1 MPKVSGREAVVGA
14 FVVLALIVLAV
25 GVMAVG
31 GESKLFARK
40 VTYRALFPSTD
51 GLIEGSPVKMGGVQI
66 GTITGLRL
74 PTDPGATGVE
84 VAIGVERAY
93 ASRVREGTEAS
104 LKFLQYLSGEKYVE
118 LSPGDPDRKPF
129 EEGDLLPVQEG
140 SRIFEQG
147 EDIADN
153 LNAITVS
160 LREILEPL
168 QRGEGLLGQALKNP
182 EFGKESLTALQ
193 GTLKNME
200 AISGQVR
207 GGRGFAGRLINDPAL
222 GGRVDDLAKAIE
234 SLSALLQSLT
244 RGEGAAGD
252 LFEKNGDS
260 EQAIAELKEAAASLH
275 RTALRLESKDG
286 LVGKLLND
294 EEYSNQVASKLRD
307 TVANLADITGKI
319 NRGEGSLGAL
329 VNDRTLYDGAEDVI
343 AGVNDSKFARWMLRH
358 YQKKGIEAP
367 PPPAPS
373 ALPAPSPSP

>member
-1 MPKVSGREAVVGA
+1 MPKTSGREAVVGA

-40 VTYRALFPSTD
+40 VNYRALFPSTD

-66 GTITGLRL
+66 GTVTSLRL

-84 VAIGVERAY
+84 VGVGVELAY
-93 ASRVREGTEAS
+93 ASRVRQGSEAA
-104 LKFLQYLSGEKYVE
+104 LRFLQYLSGEKYVE
-118 LSPGDPDRKPF
+118 VTPGDPDKPPF
-129 EEGDLLPVQEG
+129 EEGELLPVQEG

-153 LNAITVS
+153 LNAITVA

-168 QRGEGLLGQALKNP
+168 ERGEGLLGQALKNP

-193 GTLKNME
+193 GALKNIE
-200 AISGQVR
+200 AITGRMRQGQ
-207 GGRGFAGRLINDPAL
+207 GFAGRLLTDPAL
-222 GGRVDDLAKAIE
+222 GARVDDLAKSIE
-234 SLSALLQSLT
+234 TLSTLLQSLA

-252 LFEKNGDS
+252 LFERGGDS
-260 EQAIAELKEAAASLH
+260 EQAIAELKEAAASLK
-275 RTALRLESKDG
+275 RTAVRLESKDG

-294 EEYSNQVASKLRD
+294 EAYSSKVAASLD
-307 TVANLADITGKI
+307 ETVANLAAITGKI
-319 NRGEGSLGAL
+319 NRGEGTLGAL
-329 VNDRTLYDGAEDVI
+329 VNDRTLYDGAEDVF

-358 YQKKGIEAP
+358 YQKKGIT
-367 PPPAPS
+367 
-373 ALPAPSPSP
+373 APSPSPGPTPSP

>member
-1 MPKVSGREAVVGA
+1 MPKTSGREAVVGA
-14 FVVLALIVLAV
+14 FVVIALIVLAV

-40 VTYRALFPSTD
+40 VSYRASFSSTD

-66 GTITGLRL
+66 GTVLELRL

-84 VAIGVERAY
+84 VRLGVERAY
-93 ASRVREGTEAS
+93 ASRVRQGSAAA
-104 LKFLQYLSGEKYVE
+104 LRFLQYLSGEKYVE
-118 LSPGDPDRKPF
+118 LTPGDPERPPL
-129 EEGDLLPVQEG
+129 EEGDLLPVEEG
-140 SRIFEQG
+140 SKILEQG
-147 EDIADN
+147 EDIAEN
-153 LNAITVS
+153 LTAITIS

-193 GTLKNME
+193 GTLKNLE
-200 AISGQVR
+200 AITGRMRSGE
-207 GGRGFAGRLINDPAL
+207 GFAGRLLSDPAL
-222 GGRVDDLAKAIE
+222 ASRVDELALSIE
-234 SLSALLQSLT
+234 SLSALLQGLT

-252 LFEKNGDS
+252 LFQKGGDS
-260 EQAIAELKEAAASLH
+260 EQAIAELKEAASSLR
-275 RTALRLESKDG
+275 RTAARLESREG

-294 EEYSNQVASKLRD
+294 EEYSNRLAAKLEE
-307 TVANLADITGKI
+307 TVGNLAAITGKI
-319 NRGEGSLGAL
+319 NRGEGTLGAL
-329 VNDRTLYDGAEDVI
+329 VNDRTLYDGAEDVL

-373 ALPAPSPSP
+373 PSPAPSP

>member
-1 MPKVSGREAVVGA
+1 MPKTSGREAVVGA

-25 GVMAVG
+25 GVLAVG

-40 VTYRALFPSTD
+40 VEYRALFPSTD

-66 GTITGLRL
+66 GTVTSLRL

-84 VAIGVERAY
+84 VGVGVELAY
-93 ASRVREGTEAS
+93 ASRIRQGSEAA
-104 LKFLQYLSGEKYVE
+104 LRFLQYLSGEKYVE
-118 LSPGDPDRKPF
+118 VTPGDPDKPPF

-153 LNAITVS
+153 LNAITVA

-168 QRGEGLLGQALKNP
+168 ERGEGLLGQALKNP

-193 GTLKNME
+193 GALKNIE
-200 AISGQVR
+200 AIT
-207 GGRGFAGRLINDPAL
+207 GRMRQGEGFAGRLLTDPVL
-222 GGRVDDLAKAIE
+222 GARVDDLAKAIE
-234 SLSALLQSLT
+234 SLSTLLQSLA

-252 LFEKNGDS
+252 LFERGGDS
-260 EQAIAELKEAAASLH
+260 EQAIAELKEAAASLR
-275 RTALRLESKDG
+275 RTAVKLESKDG

-294 EEYSNQVASKLRD
+294 EAYSSKVAASLD
-307 TVANLADITGKI
+307 ETVANLAAITGKI
-319 NRGEGSLGAL
+319 NRGEGTLGAL

-343 AGVNDSKFARWMLRH
+343 AGVNDSSFARWMLRH
-358 YQKKGIEAP
+358 YQKKGIT
-367 PPPAPS
+367 
-373 ALPAPSPSP
+373 APSPPPGPTPSP

>member
-1 MPKVSGREAVVGA
+1 MPKTSGREAVVGA
-14 FVVLALIVLAV
+14 FLVLALIVLAV
-25 GVMAVG
+25 AVMAVG
-31 GESKLFARK
+31 GESRLFARK
-40 VTYRALFPSTD
+40 VSYRALFPSTD
-51 GLIEGSPVKMGGVQI
+51 GLIDGSPVKMGGVQV
-66 GTITGLRL
+66 GTVTGLRL
-74 PTDPGATGVE
+74 PTDPGARGIEVE
-84 VAIGVERAY
+84 ISVERAY
-93 ASRVREGTEAS
+93 ASRVREGSEVA
-104 LKFLQYLSGEKYVE
+104 LKFLQYLSGEKFVE
-118 LSPGDPDRKPF
+118 LTPGDPDRRPF
-129 EEGDLLPVQEG
+129 EEG

-193 GTLKNME
+193 GTLKNLE
-200 AISGQVR
+200 QISAEVKGGQ
-207 GGRGFAGRLINDPAL
+207 GFAGRLINDPTL

-234 SLSALLQSLT
+234 SFSALLQSLT

-260 EQAIAELKEAAASLH
+260 EQAIAELKEAAASLR
-275 RTALRLESKDG
+275 RTAVRLESKDG
-286 LVGKLLND
+286 LIGKLLND
-294 EEYSNQVASKLRD
+294 EAYSNQVASKLEES
-307 TVANLADITGKI
+307 VANIAAITGKI
-319 NRGEGSLGAL
+319 NRGEGTLGAL
-329 VNDRTLYDGAEDVI
+329 VNDRTLYDGAEDVM

-373 ALPAPSPSP
+373 PSPSP